1 MWAMIAM
8 GVLSGIGA
16 YGANKIAR
24 KNAQMAESQ
33 AQTNALLSE
42 ANLKRRTGYRNEEL
56 GQQVWNIGDQI
67 RTFMGQQSANMA
79 AMGFDISTGDQRILN
94 DTLRRGLE
102 KISGLD
108 RTYYLQQFED
118 ELQTQNDILQ
128 YNFDA
133 YSQRQ
138 IAKQYSGKLGAARA
152 GMAAGIGALGAY
164 QPIGDKSKI
173 NSNTGAGTN
182 WMQTGNYLAQSG
194 YGKLSLG
201 SQRNASSFLKF

>member
-1 MWAMIAM
+1 MIAM
-8 GVLSGIGA
+8 GVLSGISA
-16 YGANKIAR
+16 YGANKVAR

-33 AQTNALLSE
+33 AKTNALLAE
-42 ANLKRRTGYRNEEL
+42 ANLKRRTKYRNEEL

-67 RTFMGQQSANMA
+67 RTFMGQQSASMA
-79 AMGFDISTGDQRILN
+79 ATGFDISTGDQRILN

-102 KISGLD
+102 KISGLN

-138 IAKQYSGKLGAARA
+138 IAKQYSGKLGAARV

-164 QPIGDKSKI
+164 QPIGGKSKI
-173 NSNTGAGTN
+173 SSNTGAGTN
-182 WMQTGNYLAQSG
+182 WMDTGSYLAKSD
-194 YGKLSLG
+194 YGKLSFN
-201 SQRNASSFLKF
+201 SPTTNYNLKF

>member
-16 YGANKIAR
+16 YGANKIA
-24 KNAQMAESQ
+24 KANAKMAASQ
-33 AQTNALLSE
+33 AETNAKLAE
-42 ANLKRRTGYRNEEL
+42 ADFKRRAGYRNEEL
-56 GQQVWNIGDQI
+56 AQQVWNIRENAMQLIGA
-67 RTFMGQQSANMA
+67 QSASMA
-79 AMGFDISTGDQRILN
+79 SSGFDVSTGDQRILT
-94 DTLRRGLE
+94 DTLARSLQKE
-102 KISGLD
+102 SGLN

-164 QPIGDKSKI
+164 QPSGNKSGI
-173 NSNTGAGTN
+173 NSNTGVNNSPYPSRFSTN
-182 WMQTGNYLAQSG
+182 SQFSG
-194 YGKLSLG
+194 YLDASTKL
-201 SQRNASSFLKF
+201 QF